1 MPNLYDVH
9 AARIA
14 QLHRESYEVRQ
25 YAIGGEADIDG
36 WQLSRL
42 MRDAQTPA
50 QAGDADR
57 KLNAWIR
64 ETHSNSRPARRPF
77 RAFFADDIGLP
88 LR

>member
-14 QLHRESYEVRQ
+14 QLHRESCEIRQ

-36 WQLSRL
+36 WRLSRM

-50 QAGDADR
+50 QAVDADC
-57 KLNAWIR
+57 KLNAWIK
-64 ETHSNSRPARRPF
+64 ETHLNNQPAWRPF
-77 RAFFADDIGLP
+77 RAFFADDIGVS